1 MQCTQD
7 LDFYL
12 SSTLIIVGLLFLL
25 RQLTEPAGYGKHVPK
40 KTKTNFTLISA
51 KYGWFIQESPSFFV
65 PVLIVLYNQ
74 QWDTLG
80 SKMLLVMFCGHYFQR
95 SFIYSVITKGRPTPL
110 YIVILAVIFCSYNGF
125 LQGHCMVYVATYPEN
140 WYTDIRFLSGVIIFI
155 IGMGINIHSDYILR
169 NLRKPSD
176 FGYKIPQGGMFKY
189 VSGANYFGEIVEWFG
204 YAIATWSLPGFAFAL
219 FTLCSI
225 GPRAYHHHKFYLLE
239 FKHYPRERK
248 AVIPFI
254 F

>member
-7 LDFYL
+7 LDLYL
-12 SSTLIIVGLLFLL
+12 SSTLIISGLLFLF
-25 RQLTEPAGYGKHVPK
+25 RQLTEPAPYGKHVPK
-40 KTKTNFTLISA
+40 KTKTKFTLISA

-80 SKMLLVMFCGHYFQR
+80 CKMLLVMFCGHYFHR

-125 LQGHCMVYVATYPEN
+125 LQGHCMVYGATYPEN
-140 WYTDIRFLSGVIIFI
+140 WYKDIRFLSGVMIFF
-155 IGMGINIHSDYILR
+155 IGMAINIHSDYILR

-176 FGYKIPQGGMFKY
+176 FGYKIPEGGMFKY

-204 YAIATWSLPGFAFAL
+204 YALATWSLPGFAFSL